1 MIIGGLDI
9 ETTGLENTEH
19 RIIEIYL
26 GLWDL
31 RSKSLIRE
39 FETRIDPQRSILADA
54 SRIHHIFAGDLVG
67 KPLFKDVAAQIVH
80 FLSSADLLVGH
91 NGEDFDLPFINT
103 ELKHTGFLPITTP
116 IFDTMKQGRH
126 ATFDGKLPNLGE
138 LCLAY
143 DVPYDTSSAHAASY
157 DVGVMMECFFR
168 GLDWGYFK
176 LEEKTLEHEDSAAA

>member
-39 FETRIDPQRSILADA
+39 FETRLDPQRSILADA
-54 SRIHHIFAGDLVG
+54 SRVHKIFAGDLIG
-67 KPLFKDVAAQIVH
+67 KPLFKDVAARIRH
-80 FLSSADLLVGH
+80 ELSTADLLVGH
-91 NGEDFDLPFINT
+91 NGEDFDLPFINA
-103 ELKHTGFLPITTP
+103 ELMNAGLDPITTP
-116 IFDTMKQGRH
+116 VFDTMKMSRR

-138 LCLAY
+138 LCIAY
-143 DVPYDTSSAHAASY
+143 DVPYDTSSAHAAKY
-157 DVGVMMECFFR
+157 DVDCMMQCFFR
-168 GLDWGYFK
+168 GVEWNHFN